1 MGTCIQIVNFMIANR
16 MSIPMRIES
25 QYLSYS
31 QLTYGFSQ
39 YYVSNESK
47 IPAPITFFGTMKI
60 VYQFLKDT
68 KLFGVPGDSV
78 FVIMIMNGIES
89 IVQFSTAIYVL
100 KYNEAPLKNAF
111 CEVRTEI
118 KQITGLAIS
127 IVFVISNLNIFVYA
141 AYPLALIYNTLKSA
155 ARLLRIFNYSI
166 VCIIIL
172 VVIFGHNIVSL
183 TLNGICAISATDSET
198 MDFVIS
204 LSYLVI
210 FLLFGTMSVIYV
222 LTLKKL
228 IPKYST
234 IRRVRGQYLRHYQ
247 RFIGFS
253 LIMKFLLGIFSAI
266 NLLNCYKFQQT
277 WLEVSATLQNITQA
291 LCILGQTIMI
301 FNDSSL
307 KLIFNHSSTTDDNN
321 ENDMKEISLQ
331 CIRIYDFYRIQCS
344 GIVAQRDEENPRVQI
359 LRRNKLEDVV
369 QYKDLVIQE
378 EQDGSGSNSSQGDL
392 SELMDAFS
400 QPFTLDE
407 IEECLVTNLNNQI
420 LQEKLKINHEIQ
432 VFSMRC
438 ILYAPKIFN
447 YFITLDN
454 IDVEDCFDLMKNS
467 ACIDQFTGPDGGK
480 SGEFFFFS
488 YNNQLIIKTM
498 RQSEVN
504 TYKKRLYNFAT
515 YQFNNH
521 QSLLNKIYGMYT
533 FEREEQVHSRVH
545 FLIMKNISLGIP
557 RNSILRTYDM
567 KGSEY
572 DREVLAKKPSSD
584 LSKITLKDLDF
595 FKIEQEI
602 WVEDSISKK
611 LNQSLQADSNFLE
624 RQQLIDYSLLVMII
638 DWNQKEEELQKYLDG
653 QQINVIPSIKEKGIY
668 YHIAIIDYLQRW
680 NVNKSLER
688 KTKKIIKMNMQL
700 DTSAQEP
707 NIYGKRFQEKLINR
721 IVPLK

>member
-1 MGTCIQIVNFMIANR
+1 MYSDSELYNCKYN
-16 MSIPMRIES
+16 
-25 QYLSYS
+25 QY
-31 QLTYGFSQ
+31 
-39 YYVSNESK
+39 SNEDRKLILKLFPIDIWVFIILS
-47 IPAPITFFGTMKI
+47 PITFFGTMKI

-89 IVQFSTAIYVL
+89 MVQFSTAIYVL

-111 CEVRTEI
+111 CE
-118 KQITGLAIS
+118 ITGLAIS

-204 LSYLVI
+204 LSYLLI

-266 NLLNCYKFQQT
+266 NLLNCYKFQKT

-291 LCILGQTIMI
+291 LCILGQTIII

-307 KLIFNHSSTTDDNN
+307 KLIFNHSSTADDNN

-331 CIRIYDFYRIQCS
+331 QFNVLEQLHKEMKKTQVTS
-344 GIVAQRDEENPRVQI
+344 MLAGVQI
-359 LRRNKLEDVV
+359 LRRIKLEDVV
-369 QYKDLVIQE
+369 QYKDLVIQD

-407 IEECLVTNLNNQI
+407 IEECLVTNLNNEI
-420 LQEKLKINHEIQ
+420 LQEKLKINQEIQ

-454 IDVEDCFDLMKNS
+454 IDIEDCFDLIKNS

-533 FEREEQVHSRVH
+533 FERQEQAHSRVH

-557 RNSILRTYDM
+557 RTSILRTYDM

-611 LNQSLQADSNFLE
+611 LNQSLKTDSNFLE

-688 KTKKIIKMNMQL
+688 QTKKIIKMNMQL

-707 NIYGKRFQEKLINR
+707 SIYGRRFQEKLINR